1 MSTPK
6 RSLVLAGGGV
16 RLAYQ
21 AGVLQA
27 LEEEGLSF
35 SHVDGTSG
43 GIFNAAMMAS
53 GLSPEEMSHR
63 WRNLNLVHFMA
74 PNRFWNYFRPSR
86 ITGMAGLGGIRK
98 KVFPA
103 LGIDPEKI
111 RSGTGIAATF
121 NVCNFS
127 DKTVESIP
135 RQQVTEDHL
144 AAGVSLPMAMP
155 AVRIGADWYTDAVW
169 IKDANLMEAV
179 KQGAEEIWL
188 VWAIGNNREYL
199 PGLFNQYVHMIEMSA
214 NGGLL
219 LEFEQLAAVNERISE
234 GRSPYGQTH
243 PIVLHV
249 IRPALPLPLDPD
261 LFFDR
266 IDTATL
272 INKGYADT
280 KAYLRNRQPDG
291 IIPGIRSTAMKEP
304 DITLSFRQHYG
315 GSLKLSKKPVHV
327 CYSTAFHFCNGEKG
341 KCLELFS
348 DITIGPFG
356 RPIPTFANE
365 ATFGRSGRQTVIR
378 TTSLFMHAQQMY
390 RIRAVI
396 KLGVVADWLLGLE
409 FKTVKLTI
417 YRILDD
423 GTESTF
429 LQGRLSQ
436 PIRQRLRNCFS
447 SNVRHHHGRAWKI
460 IKKFTLIKQLYRH
473 EI

>member
-1 MSTPK
+1 MSIPK

-27 LEEEGLSF
+27 LEEEKLPF

-53 GLSPEEMSHR
+53 GLLPGEMSHR
-63 WRNLNLVHFMA
+63 WRNLKLAHFMA
-74 PNRFWNYFRPSR
+74 PNRFGSYFRPSR
-86 ITGMAGLGGIRK
+86 LTGMASLDGIRK
-98 KVFPA
+98 KILPA

-111 RSGTGIAATF
+111 RNGMGIAVTF

-127 DKTVESIP
+127 DKTVASIP
-135 RQQVTEDHL
+135 HAQVTEDHL
-144 AAGVSLPMAMP
+144 VAGVSLPMAMP
-155 AVRIGADWYTDAVW
+155 AVRIGTDWYTDAVW

-179 KQGAEEIWL
+179 KRGAEEIWL

-219 LEFEQLAAVNERISE
+219 LEFEQLAAINERISE
-234 GRSPYGQTH
+234 GRSPYGQIR

-249 IRPALPLPLDPD
+249 IKPAFPLPLDPD
-261 LFFDR
+261 LFFGG

-280 KAYLRNRQPDG
+280 KAYLRDRQPG
-291 IIPGIRSTAMKEP
+291 GVLPGIGSTAMKEP
-304 DITLSFRQHYG
+304 GITLNFRQHFA
-315 GSLKLSKKPVHV
+315 GSLKLASKPVRV
-327 CYSTAFHFCNGEKG
+327 CYSTAFHFMSGEKG
-341 KCLELFS
+341 KFLELFS

-356 RPIPTFANE
+356 NPIPTFANE
-365 ATFGRSGRQTVIR
+365 ATLERPDNHTVIR
-378 TTSLFMHAQQMY
+378 VTSLFMHAQQTY

-409 FKTVKLTI
+409 FKTVELTV
-417 YRILDD
+417 YHVPDSGPD
-423 GTESTF
+423 STF
-429 LQGRLSQ
+429 LQGRLYQS
-436 PIRQRLRNCFS
+436 IKRRLLNCFS
-447 SNVRHHHGRAWKI
+447 SNVRHYHGRKLKI
-460 IKKFTLIKQLYRH
+460 VKKITLIKQLYRH

>member
-27 LEEEGLSF
+27 LEEEGLHF
-35 SHVDGTSG
+35 THVDGTSG
-43 GIFNAAMMAS
+43 GIFNTAMTAS
-53 GLSPEEMSHR
+53 GLSPDEIARR
-63 WRNLNLVHFMA
+63 WRILNLAHFMA

-86 ITGMAGLGGIRK
+86 ITGMASLDGIRK
-98 KVFPA
+98 KIFPA
-103 LGIDPEKI
+103 LGIDLEKI
-111 RSGTGIAATF
+111 RNDSGITATF

-135 RQQVTEDHL
+135 RDQVTEDHL

-219 LEFEQLAAVNERISE
+219 LEFEQLATVNERISE
-234 GRSPYGQTH
+234 GRSPYGQTF

-249 IRPALPLPLDPD
+249 IKPGFPLPLDPD

-272 INKGYADT
+272 INMGYADT
-280 KAYLRNRQPDG
+280 KAYLRNRHPNG
-291 IIPGIRSTAMKEP
+291 ITPGIQSTAMKEP
-304 DITLSFRQHYG
+304 GATLNFRQHYA
-315 GSLKLSKKPVHV
+315 GSLKLAKKPIKV
-327 CYSTAFHFCNGEKG
+327 CYSTAFYFRNGETG
-341 KCLELFS
+341 KSLELFA

-356 RPIPTFANE
+356 HPIPTFANE
-365 ATFGRSGRQTVIR
+365 ATLGRLGRYTVIR
-378 TTSLFMHAQQMY
+378 TTSLFMHEQQVY
-390 RIRAVI
+390 RVRALI
-396 KLGVVADWLLGLE
+396 KLGVVVDWLLGLE
-409 FKTVKLTI
+409 FKTVRLTV
-417 YRILDD
+417 YRVLDD

-436 PIRQRLRNCFS
+436 PVKQRLRNCFA
-447 SNVRHHHGRAWKI
+447 SNVRHHLGREWKI
-460 IKKFTLIKQLYRH
+460 VKKYKLIKQLYRH